1 MKALRLPSRVSTVAY
16 LVRFRRPRFTPSVR
30 VSPWR
35 SRKIGGFSQARA
47 LGQPA
52 SQFSGSSL
60 RGHGWVLSGL
70 QAIHPVPLLRSWTP
84 VESACPR
91 HSGHVDAAPAIRTTR
106 ASALVDFEADSR
118 SFGTCSPTL
127 SATIAVTRKAGF
139 RLAELAFTGRE
150 LNPLDHDGRFQ
161 LVFTTILLPCPP
173 DATGLHDRGYVC
185 VTNLRHNAT
194 SGATVQSGAVRTS
207 PPPYIWSKRGRELT

>member
-35 SRKIGGFSQARA
+35 SRKIRKIGGFSQARA

-52 SQFSGSSL
+52 PQFSGSLL

-106 ASALVDFEADSR
+106 ASALTDFEADSR
-118 SFGTCSPTL
+118 SFSTCSPTL
-127 SATIAVTRKAGF
+127 RTSCCHSRA
-139 RLAELAFTGRE
+139 RLASGWLAGLCRE
-150 LNPLDHDGRFQ
+150 GVEP
-161 LVFTTILLPCPP
+161 
-173 DATGLHDRGYVC
+173 
-185 VTNLRHNAT
+185 
-194 SGATVQSGAVRTS
+194 SGPQ
-207 PPPYIWSKRGRELT
+207 

>member
-35 SRKIGGFSQARA
+35 SRKIGGLSRARA

-52 SQFSGSSL
+52 SHFSGSSL

-127 SATIAVTRKAGF
+127 
-139 RLAELAFTGRE
+139 
-150 LNPLDHDGRFQ
+150 
-161 LVFTTILLPCPP
+161 
-173 DATGLHDRGYVC
+173 
-185 VTNLRHNAT
+185 
-194 SGATVQSGAVRTS
+194 ATVTTPRRCCG
-207 PPPYIWSKRGRELT
+207 G